1 MKIDKELQNILNRVE
16 KPARYIGGEVN
27 SVIKDTDSAAVRFG
41 FAFPDTYEIGM
52 SYMGMQILYNI
63 LNKNDEI
70 YCERIFAPAP
80 DMEKIMREQ
89 GRELFTL
96 ETLTPVK
103 ELDMLGF
110 TLQYELSYTNILNI
124 LELGNIPLLREERD
138 DSCPV
143 IVAGG
148 PCAFNP
154 EPLADFIDVFMAGD
168 GEELLEQICLIKKE
182 CRTKNEFFEA
192 ICHLDGI
199 YIPAF
204 YEPAYN
210 DDGTIARIEKLNSK
224 APDRVK
230 RALIKDLDNA
240 EFPVNNI
247 VPFID
252 TVHDR
257 SVVETFRGC
266 TRGCRFC
273 QAGMIYRPVRE
284 RKKETIRELAKA
296 QLENTGH
303 DELSLLSLSTS
314 DYSRFEDLALELMEM
329 CKGQNVALSLPS
341 LRLDSFSFK
350 VLEEIQG
357 YRKSGLTFAPEAGS
371 QRLRDVINK
380 KITEENIYGAV
391 EQAIELGWE
400 HIKLYF
406 MAGLPTETYEDL
418 DGIREIAEK
427 IMEINYRIR
436 GRKGGRFRV
445 TISVSNFV
453 PKPHTPFQWAA
464 QDTPEMF
471 IEKHNYLSRKLHIK
485 GVTFNYHETGTS
497 NLEAVFARGDRR
509 VGKVLAKAHELGCRF
524 DGWTEH
530 FRPELWEQA
539 FEETGVD
546 PAFYSYRERSYDEI
560 LPWDIIDP
568 LISKDFLIRENEKA
582 RAAQVTPD
590 CRQGCAGC
598 GINKFA
604 ECFKDA
610 EFEEVPHV

>member
-329 CKGQNVALSLPS
+329 CKGQNVARFL
-341 LRLDSFSFK
+341 F
-350 VLEEIQG
+350 IQG
-357 YRKSGLTFAPEAGS
+357 AGRNTGVQEIGADVRTRSRKSEA
-371 QRLRDVINK
+371 
-380 KITEENIYGAV
+380 
-391 EQAIELGWE
+391 
-400 HIKLYF
+400 
-406 MAGLPTETYEDL
+406 
-418 DGIREIAEK
+418 
-427 IMEINYRIR
+427 
-436 GRKGGRFRV
+436 
-445 TISVSNFV
+445 
-453 PKPHTPFQWAA
+453 
-464 QDTPEMF
+464 
-471 IEKHNYLSRKLHIK
+471 
-485 GVTFNYHETGTS
+485 
-497 NLEAVFARGDRR
+497 
-509 VGKVLAKAHELGCRF
+509 
-524 DGWTEH
+524 
-530 FRPELWEQA
+530 
-539 FEETGVD
+539 
-546 PAFYSYRERSYDEI
+546 
-560 LPWDIIDP
+560 
-568 LISKDFLIRENEKA
+568 
-582 RAAQVTPD
+582 
-590 CRQGCAGC
+590 QGCYQ
-598 GINKFA
+598 
-604 ECFKDA
+604 
-610 EFEEVPHV
+610 